1 MRGWLR
7 LSVGAVLLIFVS
19 GCSVKMMYNNAD
31 RLARWSAS
39 DYIDMDKPQREYF
52 DREIESFMYWHRTT
66 QLPEYAQTLT
76 TLEAVTADGTD
87 VEELQ
92 SLFDSMFGWWDA
104 IEDRILPTTTEI
116 LLSLTDEQVA
126 RLPEK
131 LSKDNEEL
139 AEDEAGLSLNE
150 IQEHWWREYTD
161 GFSRF
166 SGRLSSKQKAH
177 VAAEA
182 VRYIPQM
189 ELWTDYRRRWQTDL
203 LNLVRDG
210 REDPDKFAADFASL
224 TKRRKEYYGA
234 ELMAI
239 FDQNEQLARD
249 VGVWLI
255 NSFSDKQKAR
265 FSEQMLE
272 FAAAFEELVAEA
284 PIQPPPG
291 GGCLVRCQ

>member
-203 LNLVRDG
+203 LKLVRDG

-234 ELMAI
+234 ELTAI